1 MTRSY
6 RLRRKNLYE
15 YPYHF
20 YLSTKKAFAGD
31 IQTQTALGLWYER
44 FWTWAPNV
52 EEANRNKEKA
62 LYWYTMAANQGT
74 AIEKEQ
80 LATFYYHLGTD
91 EATRQEY
98 VTRAIYWYEQAAIQG
113 LATAQYLLAYQYE
126 IGEGVAEDEKKPCI
140 GMKRRLSRATLRHR
154 TIWDISMNWEKAS
167 HKIIILLF
175 RGIKRRQTRAIPTV
189 NATSPLCTNLAT
201 PVNKAMK
208 KPSTGI
214 KRRLHTPWP
223 LPKTT

>member
-126 IGEGVAEDEKKPCI
+126 IGEGVAEDEK
-140 GMKRRLSRATLRHR
+140 
-154 TIWDISMNWEKAS
+154 
-167 HKIIILLF
+167 
-175 RGIKRRQTRAIPTV
+175 
-189 NATSPLCTNLAT
+189 SPVL
-201 PVNKAMK
+201 V
-208 KPSTGI
+208 
-214 KRRLHTPWP
+214 
-223 LPKTT
+223 